1 MLAAAAGLS
10 AGPGTRMRMS
20 EEMLANP
27 LSQSPA
33 IAQICVPDLAAGADF
48 YQNTLA
54 FEGQQVTPNAWS
66 FQCGGGSFS
75 VFQDPN
81 TNPSGNTQVVWPV
94 ADIRAT
100 IAWLKSRGVD
110 IVKDYGPMLPLDGE
124 GVFSLTPDGPH
135 AAWFDDP
142 WGNNLQIFQPPSA

>member
-1 MLAAAAGLS
+1 M
-10 AGPGTRMRMS
+10 T

-33 IAQICVPDLAAGADF
+33 IAQICVPDLVAGADF
-48 YQNTLA
+48 YQNTLG
-54 FEGQQVTPNAWS
+54 FEGQQITSNAWS
-66 FQCGGGSFS
+66 FQSGGGAFT

-94 ADIRAT
+94 SDIRAAV
-100 IAWLKSRGVD
+100 AWLKGLGVET
-110 IVKDYGPMLPLDGE
+110 VKDYGEALPLDDDGIFEASPE
-124 GVFSLTPDGPH
+124 GPW

-142 WGNNLQIFQPPSA
+142 WGNNLQIFQAPASWG